1 MEVEQVQHLLRF
13 VLLSLILAPLQ
24 AARADTESEDVGA
37 VDRAVGWRQIIRETE
52 ETEPVTGDDVIS
64 KDDLRTGEGRMEVGF
79 IDDSKLRMTEHT
91 RIVIDNVVFDEDPS
105 KSELAMTFAQGTARF
120 ISGELGKVDRENI
133 RLKTPT
139 ASIGIRGTDFTVTVD
154 ELGQTLVVLLPDI
167 NGISSGE
174 IIVSTMSGEVV
185 LNEPFQSTRTYVAE
199 APPSNPAILDLTLDM
214 LNNIMIINPP
224 SEKQTEEEMLLSLNA
239 RATSNLLDVDF
250 LDEDLLASE
259 ELEED
264 LLEYTELDI
273 DYLDVDLLEDVLDS
287 FDAVDE
293 DLLEVQESNA
303 GGEVNIQ
310 GTDEGFDTVTQ
321 VATIVEGDKI
331 TLRREVSDIAHV
343 TVDNSQGTRINLEQD
358 GKLLDPIDINAPDTV
373 ITIVQ

>member
-1 MEVEQVQHLLRF
+1 MRHQLQF

-24 AARADTESEDVGA
+24 VASANDSDVGA
-37 VDRAVGWRQIIRETE
+37 VNKAVGWRQIVRQTE
-52 ETEPVTGDDVIS
+52 NIEPERGEDVIS

-79 IDDSKLRMTEHT
+79 VDDSKLRMTEHT
-91 RIVIDNVVFDEDPS
+91 RILIDNVVFDDDPS

-120 ISGELGKVDRENI
+120 VSGALGKVDKENI

-167 NGISSGE
+167 NGVSSGE
-174 IIVSTMSGEVV
+174 IIVSTMTGEVV
-185 LNEPFQSTRTYVAE
+185 LNKPFESTRTYVAE

-224 SEKQTEEEMLLSLNA
+224 SKKQTEEEFLANLDAKRS
-239 RATSNLLDVDF
+239 SNLLDVDF
-250 LDEDLLASE
+250 LDEDLLSTE
-259 ELEED
+259 EFEED
-264 LLEYTELDI
+264 FLEFTELDI
-273 DYLDVDLLEDVLDS
+273 DYLDVDLLEDVLDT

-293 DLLEVQESNA
+293 DLLEVKEQSR
-303 GGEVNIQ
+303 GGEANIE
-310 GTDEGFDTVTQ
+310 GTEEGFDTVTQ
-321 VATIVEGDKI
+321 VATVVDGEKI
-331 TLRREVSDIAHV
+331 TLYREVSDIAQV
-343 TVDNSQGTRINLEQD
+343 TVDANAGTRINLEQD

-373 ITIVQ
+373 ITIKQ